1 MAQRALT
8 PGNAAYCSEC
18 GAETQPDAQACARCE
33 QPFTGSMQAVFCP
46 ICNSINPAEAAECVN
61 CNAKFPEPGMI
72 GTTAPLSP
80 ADGSP
85 EEEYLRRILQLSR
98 EKAKADRKSTRLNS
112 SHQIISY
119 AVFCLK
125 KKKMS

>member
-18 GAETQPDAQACARCE
+18 GAETPSDATACARCE

-46 ICNSINPAEAAECVN
+46 ICNSINPVDAAECVN
-61 CNAKFPEPGMI
+61 CSAKFPEPGMI
-72 GTTAPLSP
+72 GASAPLSP

-85 EEEYLRRILQLSR
+85 LAEKLHPILQLSR
-98 EKAKADRKSTRLNS
+98 RKATTHGGKAS
-112 SHQIISY
+112 
-119 AVFCLK
+119 
-125 KKKMS
+125 